1 MRSKHWFAV
10 AASWLIGVA
19 LVLSPCGWHWG

>member
-10 AASWLIGVA
+10 AATWLISVA
-19 LVLSPCGWHWG
+19 LVLSPFGWHWG